1 MDRLKEISP
10 DYVKIQAG
18 NLIDFFGGSAS
29 EQKISFDAMMRSKN
43 IKIIAMG
50 VENEEQKQKLEEM
63 NIDSMQGNF
72 IHDTKNIG

>member
-1 MDRLKEISP
+1 
-10 DYVKIQAG
+10 
-18 NLIDFFGGSAS
+18 
-29 EQKISFDAMMRSKN
+29 
-43 IKIIAMG
+43 MG